1 VRGIGESL
9 QRRGRWLAVIA
20 GAAGLL
26 LTACTGGSGHPA
38 ADAGHGSPGHT
49 AAARPVPAPVISPA
63 NGSQNVSTTAAITV
77 TSAGGPIQS
86 VQVTAGHH
94 HIPVSG
100 SLSTAPGGK
109 QATWHSTWALH
120 TSQRYTVTATSAGT
134 KGGKPVTKTSSF
146 RTLTPA
152 NTFTTE
158 IYEGYKQT
166 FGVGMPI
173 ILYFSQP
180 ITRRA
185 AVERALQVSSSKPVY
200 GSWYWDGD
208 QTLYFRTQN
217 YWPTHTTVSF
227 DGHLDGVQ
235 GAKGMY
241 ATADLT
247 QTFRIGYSLIVT
259 ASTANHYMHVY
270 RNGHLRYTWPIST
283 GRPGDNTPNGT
294 YLTIDKANPV
304 LMTGPG
310 YSLEVPWSVRITWS
324 GDYLHD
330 AYWSV
335 GEQGFTNVSHGCV
348 NMPPADAQT
357 YYLMEAPGDPVMI
370 TGSPAAGTWD
380 NGWTVWFLSFK
391 KLVKG
396 SALGEA
402 VQAGP
407 DGSRFV
413 PFSSVPK
420 STASYPLQ
428 TATPGS
434 AAAS

>member
-1 VRGIGESL
+1 MRGIGESER
-9 QRRGRWLAVIA
+9 RRGRWLAVF
-20 GAAGLL
+20 GAVAGLL
-26 LTACTGGSGHPA
+26 LTACSVGGGQPA
-38 ADAGHGSPGHT
+38 GAPHSPAGHSP
-49 AAARPVPAPVISPA
+49 AAARPAAGPAITPA
-63 NGSQNVSTTAAITV
+63 NGSRNVSTSAAITV
-77 TSAGGPIQS
+77 ASASGPIRS
-86 VQVTAGHH
+86 VQVTAGHRQV
-94 HIPVSG
+94 PVSG
-100 SLSTAPGGK
+100 HLSTTAGGK

-120 TSQRYTVTATSAGT
+120 TSQRYTVTATSAGA
-134 KGGKPVTKTSSF
+134 GGKAVAATSTF
-146 RTLTPA
+146 RTITPA
-152 NTFTTE
+152 DTFSTE
-158 IYEGYKQT
+158 IYEGYRQT

-185 AVERALQVSSSKPVY
+185 AVERALQVTSSKPVY
-200 GSWYWDGD
+200 GAWYWDGD
-208 QTLYFRTQN
+208 KTLYFRPRS
-217 YWPTHTTVSF
+217 YWPVHTTVSF
-227 DGHLDGVQ
+227 DGHLDGVA

-241 ATADLT
+241 GTADLT
-247 QTFRIGYSLIVT
+247 QTFRIGGSLIVT
-259 ASTANHYMHVY
+259 ASTATHQMHVY
-270 RNGHLRYTWPIST
+270 RNGHLLYSWPIST
-283 GRPGDNTPNGT
+283 GRPGDDTPNGT

-310 YSLEVPWSVRITWS
+310 YSLEVPWSVRFTWS

-357 YYLMEAPGDPVMI
+357 YYLIENPGDPVMI
-370 TGSPAAGTWD
+370 TGSPLAGTWD
-380 NGWTVWFLSFK
+380 NGWTVWFLSFR

-396 SALGEA
+396 SALGQA

-413 PFSSVPK
+413 SLSAVPP